1 MKALQHV
8 SGRLIGKKKIKF
20 LYIKGKMFEFKITF
34 AEFVQASSEQTSGNI
49 PESEFI
55 IEKLNETANF
65 K

>member
-1 MKALQHV
+1 
-8 SGRLIGKKKIKF
+8 
-20 LYIKGKMFEFKITF
+20 MFEFKITF